1 MSHAGTTYVDTAWPQ
16 TTAEVAVGGHRVQ
29 FVAVHT
35 YYPLGDAKRWTRDMT
50 ALASMARRSGPDAVF
65 LGDFNASLDH
75 TPMRGLLE
83 AGRTDTHAELGHGW
97 ARTWPVDHALVP
109 PLIQL
114 DHVLHGPGLVG
125 GLRRRAHR
133 AGYGPSGGR
142 CGTGAATGEG
152 PGHLI
157 GVRYGGVRASGRYHN
172 ET

>member
-1 MSHAGTTYVDTAWPQ
+1 M
-16 TTAEVAVGGHRVQ
+16 
-29 FVAVHT
+29 AVHT

-109 PLIQL
+109 P
-114 DHVLHGPGLVG
+114 DPTGPRPARPRPG
-125 GLRRRAHR
+125 GGSPSASAPCRVRTIGRSLRYWRCYRRRAR
-133 AGYGPSGGR
+133 PPDRGQVWR
-142 CGTGAATGEG
+142 GTC
-152 PGHLI
+152 
-157 GVRYGGVRASGRYHN
+157 VRSIPQ
-172 ET
+172 